1 VSYLVIRP
9 IANFILCSITIL
21 SNFEEA
27 KDAMD
32 WELGTHGIILSL
44 PYHGRQLS
52 ATFLPDV
59 PVEQKWT
66 KEETLIQLARK
77 AGAPIKDVSKIVKS
91 ATLTRYCG
99 AKTKASYTDY
109 EDKLKLVQKT
119 ASKSE

>member
-1 VSYLVIRP
+1 MPYLVICP
-9 IANFILCSITIL
+9 VANSTICSITIL

-44 PYHGRQLS
+44 PYHGQQLS

-59 PVEQKWT
+59 AVEQEWT

-77 AGAPIKDVSKIVKS
+77 AGAPIKDVSKIVES
-91 ATLTRYCG
+91 ATLTRYQG
-99 AKTKASYTDY
+99 SKTKASYSDY
-109 EDKLKLVQKT
+109 EDTLKLVQKT
-119 ASKSE
+119 DSQSE